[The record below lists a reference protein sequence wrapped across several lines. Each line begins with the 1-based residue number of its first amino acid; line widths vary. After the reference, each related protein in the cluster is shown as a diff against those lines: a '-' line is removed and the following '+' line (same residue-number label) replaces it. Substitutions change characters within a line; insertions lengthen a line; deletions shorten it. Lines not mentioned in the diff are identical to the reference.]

1 MYRTRSTH
9 AATKALAT
17 FGIIEFRGNQ
27 EEAIVSAMEGY
38 DVFVVMATGGG
49 KSLCYQ
55 VPAVACE
62 GTTVVVS
69 PLISLMHDQVAGLK
83 ALGISAA
90 VYNSAVDSRAR
101 EEICQSLGAGK
112 EGYKLL
118 YTTPEQLDLHSPFLR
133 ALQSAHNHQR
143 LQRLVVDEVHCAL
156 TWGKSFR

>member
-17 FGIIEFRGNQ
+17 FGLKEFRGNQ

-69 PLISLMHDQVAGLK
+69 PLI
-83 ALGISAA
+83 
-90 VYNSAVDSRAR
+90 R
-101 EEICQSLGAGK
+101 ETVIGTP
-112 EGYKLL
+112 LL
-118 YTTPEQLDLHSPFLR
+118 HRSPR
-133 ALQSAHNHQR
+133 
-143 LQRLVVDEVHCAL
+143 
-156 TWGKSFR
+156 FRK